1 MLIMA
6 RNHILSTLEGR
17 DLSSSVVTE
26 SEQSAAGVTGIMV
39 CLPLSETSEH
49 EPCDTYIL
57 DKGQPHLPMMVKK

>member
-26 SEQSAAGVTGIMV
+26 SEQSAAGVPELWFV
-39 CLPLSETSEH
+39 SL
-49 EPCDTYIL
+49 
-57 DKGQPHLPMMVKK
+57 

>member
-39 CLPLSETSEH
+39 VSL
-49 EPCDTYIL
+49 
-57 DKGQPHLPMMVKK
+57 